1 MVKKD
6 NIFALATPN
15 GKSAIALFRI
25 SGPKSHN
32 IIKSIS
38 SNKKTKTNKV
48 ELNYILDKNKLPI
61 DQTLTTY
68 FNSPKSFTGENMV
81 EISCHGGAATINKI
95 TKKLLEKGMRVA
107 EPGEFTRRAFE
118 NNKLDLIKVEALSDL
133 INANTE
139 KQRELALR
147 NLRGELSSLV
157 LEISKKIQKLLANVE
172 AIIDFS
178 DEDLPKGIEK
188 EIKEQKKNIIDAIE
202 KIINRSKNA
211 KAIRSG
217 FLVSVV
223 GKPNTGKSSFVN
235 FISGRDVSIVTK
247 TPGTTTDLVESTLD
261 IKGYQVTFIDTAGI
275 RKHRNKIEKI
285 GISKTIETTK
295 NVDLNI
301 IFLEKNEKELYKNI
315 KNKIFVRSKFDIRKN
330 KKSVKD
336 VINISSMSGYGI
348 NKTLKKTITTIFPNN
363 SRENP
368 IISRERQ
375 LSKLQNCL
383 DMIKVV
389 DFNKNIDMVAAD
401 IRQSLKQIE
410 GMYYN
415 LDIEQLLDLIFND
428 FCIGK

>member
-25 SGPKSHN
+25 SGPRSHN

-38 SNKKTKTNKV
+38 SNKKIKTNKV

-81 EISCHGGAATINKI
+81 EISCHGGAAIINKI

-139 KQRELALR
+139 KQRELALK
-147 NLRGELSSLV
+147 NLRGELSGLV

-188 EIKEQKKNIIDAIE
+188 EIKEQKKNIIDDIE

-217 FLVSVV
+217 FLVSVI

-247 TPGTTTDLVESTLD
+247 TPGTTTDLIESVLD

-275 RKHRNKIEKI
+275 RKYRNKIEKI

-295 NVDLNI
+295 KVDLNI
-301 IFLEKNEKELYKNI
+301 IFLEKNEKELYKKI

-330 KKSVKD
+330 KKSTKD
-336 VINISSMSGYGI
+336 VINISSRSGYGI

-383 DMIKVV
+383 ETIKVV
-389 DFNKNIDMVAAD
+389 DFNKNIDMIAAD